1 MEGDLAHVSERVV
14 LHLINTYLFITG
26 SWVYN
31 QLVMMKRYKPV
42 VFSQIVKN
50 LQVFPFK
57 PVFAMQNAGGL
68 ISLSDEILRKLTTQ
82 RPWLGQLRRMR
93 GFKPVLLHAHFGDEA
108 YRNLN
113 LKRRLN
119 IPLVTTFYGYDV
131 SYLVRSAVWR
141 QRYKRLFA
149 EGDLFFAEGP
159 FLREMLIAL
168 GCPPEKVVVHRL
180 GIDIESLPFRE
191 RARPHERPIQ
201 LMMAASCKE
210 KKGIIYAI
218 KALALSQYASHLR
231 LTVIGDGE
239 LRQSLEEQAHQL
251 GVVDRVTFTGYLA
264 YPDYLKTLVSADIF
278 LSPSVTAIDGD
289 SEGGAPVS
297 LLEAQALGIPV
308 LATYHA
314 DIPNVVAP
322 NSAFLVPERNPEAL
336 AEAIDRLAQ
345 SPDVCWKHMSCSGRQ
360 FVKDNHNLAIQIEAL
375 QDYYD
380 RLT

>member
-1 MEGDLAHVSERVV
+1 
-14 LHLINTYLFITG
+14 
-26 SWVYN
+26 
-31 QLVMMKRYKPV
+31 MKRYKPV
-42 VFSQIVKN
+42 VFSQTAQN
-50 LQVFPFK
+50 LQVFLFK

-68 ISLSDEILRKLTTQ
+68 ISLADQMLRKLTTQ
-82 RPWLGQLRRMR
+82 RPWLGQLGRMR
-93 GFKPVLLHAHFGDEA
+93 GFKPVLLHAHFGNEG

-113 LKRRLN
+113 LKQRLN
-119 IPLVTTFYGYDV
+119 IPLVTTFYGYDA
-131 SYLVRSAVWR
+131 SQLVRSAAWR

-159 FLREMLIAL
+159 FLRETLIAL

-180 GIDIESLPFRE
+180 GIDIEPLPFRE
-191 RARPHERPIQ
+191 RSQPHERPIQ

-218 KALALSQYASHLR
+218 RALALSQYASHLR

-239 LRQSLEEQAHQL
+239 LRRSLAEQARQL
-251 GVVDRVTFTGYLA
+251 GVADRVTFTGYLA
-264 YPDYLKTLVSADIF
+264 YPDYLKALVNADIF

-308 LATYHA
+308 IATYHA

-322 NSAFLVPERNPEAL
+322 DSAFLVPERNPGAL
-336 AEAIDRLAQ
+336 AEAIDRLVQ
-345 SPDVCWKHMSCSGRQ
+345 SPDACWERMGRSGRQ
-360 FVKDNHNLAIQIEAL
+360 FVKDNHNLAVQIEKL

-380 RLT
+380 MLT